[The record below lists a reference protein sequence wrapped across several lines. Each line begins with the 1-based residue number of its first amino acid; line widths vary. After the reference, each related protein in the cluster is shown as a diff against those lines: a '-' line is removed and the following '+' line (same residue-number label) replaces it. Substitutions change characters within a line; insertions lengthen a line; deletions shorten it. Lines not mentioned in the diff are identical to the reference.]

1 MQPRARYWP
10 LVITAASVVG
20 CVHHAVPDILFPPP
34 QAALISCPQLPTP
47 AITTKDPQPHP
58 TALQEVIPIDFVTA
72 LRLADQKN
80 PEIAIAR
87 ERIQQALA
95 NQEAAAA
102 LWLPNIE
109 VGPNYTVH
117 DGRIQQ
123 SAGDIIQAHRS
134 SVFVAGMPSL
144 VLNPGEGYYS
154 VLAARQITTASQ
166 ARAEGITNQ
175 LLLQVALTYLDLLEV
190 YAGLEINAETLHN
203 AQVLVDLTASF
214 ERSGKGVAADSAR
227 ALVELFTRQ
236 RERYE
241 LEARLSAVSS
251 HLTGLLRLAPEVTL
265 KPAELNIPRWNL
277 VPIDQPM
284 RELVAQALLQRPELA
299 ENRALITAALERW
312 RAAKVLPLVP
322 NLRLTYAG
330 GLFGGG
336 PDGIIDNWGGRG
348 DFSATLS
355 WQLTGLGFGDQA
367 RIREQQSVYAQ
378 AVFQQDSL
386 EAHVAEEVVS
396 AQQQVLAREKEFQPA
411 RDAVVAAQES
421 YRLNEERIRRAP
433 EQGRPIELLQAIQAL
448 AQARQNQLQLVTD
461 FDRAQFRLFA
471 ALGYALTCAPGEA
484 NKSNAK

>member
-1 MQPRARYWP
+1 MQPRSRYWP
-10 LVITAASVVG
+10 LLFIAGSVLG
-20 CVHHAVPDILFPPP
+20 CVHHAVPDIAFPPP
-34 QAALISCPQLPTP
+34 QATLLPCPQLPVP
-47 AITTKDPQPHP
+47 AVTTKDPAPHLSTP
-58 TALQEVIPIDFVTA
+58 QEVIPIDFVTA

-80 PEIAIAR
+80 SKIAIAR

-95 NQEAAAA
+95 SQEAAEA

-109 VGPNYTVH
+109 VGPEYAVH
-117 DGRIQQ
+117 DNRIQQ
-123 SAGDIIQAHRS
+123 STGDVIQAHRS
-134 SVFVAGMPSL
+134 SVFVAGAPSL

-154 VLAARQITTASQ
+154 VLAAKQITTATQ
-166 ARAEGITNQ
+166 ARAEGVTNE

-190 YAGLEINAETLHN
+190 YAGLEINTETLHN

-227 ALVELFTRQ
+227 ARVELFTRQ

-241 LEARLSAVSS
+241 LEARLSAVSA
-251 HLTGLLRLAPEVTL
+251 HLTQLLRLAPEVTL

-277 VPIDQPM
+277 VSVAQPV

-322 NLRLTYAG
+322 SLRLTYAG

-348 DFSATLS
+348 DFSATFS
-355 WQLTGLGFGDQA
+355 WQLAGLGFGDQA
-367 RIREQQSVYAQ
+367 RIRERQSLYAQ
-378 AVFQQDSL
+378 TVFQQDSL
-386 EAHVAEEVVS
+386 EARVAEEVVA
-396 AQQQVLAREKEFQPA
+396 AQQQVLAREKEFQPT

-448 AQARQNQLQLVTD
+448 AQVRQNQLQLLTD
-461 FDRAQFRLFA
+461 YDRAQFRLFA
-471 ALGYALTCAPGEA
+471 ALGYPLTCAPGKPSE
-484 NKSNAK
+484 KE